1 MRRGKTHA
9 SVCAM
14 SFDLHFP
21 GNERVNAQLS
31 QALERGRLA
40 GSYLFE
46 GAPGA
51 GQEQAAIELATGVI
65 VGDTDPANPD
75 ARRVRRYAH
84 PDLHY
89 ILPVIKTSSRS
100 WSEMSVEDIFGLFRA
115 EQGRK
120 TEDPYYL
127 PSYDKK
133 PIIPIR
139 ALRELLSI
147 LSTKPFEG
155 RGKVLIIRDADL
167 IDAAG
172 QDTLLKTLEEPP
184 PGRVIILISE
194 RPESLRPTVLS
205 RCQRIPFDPLPR
217 EALIDPLEARGLDRG
232 RAETLSALADGN
244 LEQAIR
250 LAAAEPGPDDEDAE
264 NPLLA
269 RRDSW
274 LDFLELCELGSEV
287 EMLDAIQEFV
297 KGGARGNVSRERA
310 DFLSLAIA
318 FYGELLGS
326 GLGRDP
332 GPRFHDQGS
341 RLGRLAGL
349 DATALAERIRR
360 AEKARSQILGN
371 VNAQLTLISL
381 FFSFRQGGLSRRS
394 A

>member
-1 MRRGKTHA
+1 
-9 SVCAM
+9 M

-21 GNERVNAQLS
+21 GNERVNAQLR

-51 GQEQAAIELATGVI
+51 GQEQAAIELAAGVI
-65 VGDTDPANPD
+65 VGDTEVDNPD

-89 ILPVIKTSSRS
+89 VLPIVKTGSRS
-100 WSEMSVEDIFGLFRA
+100 WGEMSVEDIFGLFQA

-155 RGKVLIIRDADL
+155 KGKALIIRDADL

-184 PGRVIILISE
+184 PGRVIILLSE
-194 RPESLRPTVLS
+194 RPEALRPTVLS
-205 RCQRIPFDPLPR
+205 RCQRIPFDPLPP
-217 EALIDPLEARGLDRG
+217 EALIGPLLERGLNRE
-232 RAETLSALADGN
+232 RAEFLGALADGN
-244 LEQAIR
+244 LELAIQY
-250 LAAAEPGPDDEDAE
+250 AAAEPDESGEDEE

-274 LDFLELCELGSEV
+274 LDFLELCELGSER
-287 EMLDAIQEFV
+287 EMLDAIQDFV
-297 KGGARGNVSRERA
+297 KGGAKGNVSRERA
-310 DFLSLAIA
+310 DFLALVIVW
-318 FYGELLGS
+318 YGELLGA
-326 GLGRDP
+326 GLGREAS
-332 GPRFHDQGS
+332 PRFHDQTE
-341 RLGRLAGL
+341 RLKRQAGL
-349 DATALAERIRR
+349 ESEALVERIRR
-360 AEKARSQILGN
+360 TEKARRQILGN

-381 FFSFRQGGLSRRS
+381 FFSFRQGGLDRRS
-394 A
+394 I

>member
-1 MRRGKTHA
+1 
-9 SVCAM
+9 M
-14 SFDLHFP
+14 SLDLHFP
-21 GNERVNAQLS
+21 GNERVSAQLG
-31 QALERGRLA
+31 QALQRGRLA

-51 GQEQAAIELATGVI
+51 GQEQAAIELAAGVI

-75 ARRVRRYAH
+75 ARRVRRFSH

-89 ILPVIKTSSRS
+89 VLPVVKTSSRS
-100 WSEMSVEDIFGLFRA
+100 WSEMSVADIFGLFQA

-127 PSYDKK
+127 PTYDKK

-139 ALRELLSI
+139 ALRELLGI

-184 PGRVIILISE
+184 PGRVIILLSE
-194 RPESLRPTVLS
+194 RPEALRPTVLS

-217 EALIDPLEARGLDRG
+217 EALIDPLVERGLTRE
-232 RAETLSALADGN
+232 RAEFLSALADGN
-244 LEQAIR
+244 LELAIR
-250 LAAAEPGPDDEDAE
+250 FAAAEPGEGDDDGE

-269 RRDSW
+269 RRESW
-274 LDFLELCELGSEV
+274 LDFLELCELGSER

-297 KGGARGNVSRERA
+297 KGGAKGNVSRERA
-310 DFLSLAIA
+310 DFLGLAIA
-318 FYGELLGS
+318 WYGELLGA
-326 GLGRDP
+326 GLGR
-332 GPRFHDQGS
+332 GVSPRFHDQGS
-341 RLGRLAGL
+341 RLGRQAGL
-349 DATALAERIRR
+349 DPTALSERIRR
-360 AEKARSQILGN
+360 AEKSRSQILGN
-371 VNAQLTLISL
+371 VNAQLTFISL
-381 FFSFRQGGLSRRS
+381 FFSFRQGGLARRS